1 MKKLIPVLV
10 LILLIMCAC
19 SQNVGRQTIVS
30 EADAVT
36 LSSSDTSE
44 EKEPLRDENGVLLSY
59 STLLS
64 QYPYMVGWI
73 TVPGTIIDYPVV
85 QCDDNNYF
93 LTHDYKCE
101 ESKNGAIYLDFL
113 VDFTRDE
120 ISRNVVIHG
129 HHMKSGVMFAN
140 LTKYD
145 DIEFLKSNPIVR
157 FDSLYE
163 ENEWV
168 IFAMMKIDAYGGE
181 NGMPTFNF
189 MKSSF
194 ASDEDFAQYIADIRA
209 RSVYDTF
216 DIVDVNAADSII
228 TMSTCSYEYN
238 DFRTV
243 LVARRL
249 RPDESEKSFD
259 FSSLS
264 FAKEC
269 IMPPVWGEW
278 TGSLEQQTH
287 Y

>member
-1 MKKLIPVLV
+1 MKQLIPVLV
-10 LILLIMCAC
+10 IILLLLCAC
-19 SQNVGRQTIVS
+19 SHNVGRQSIVS
-30 EADAVT
+30 EADAVILT
-36 LSSSDTSE
+36 SDSDK
-44 EKEPLRDENGVLLSY
+44 EKEPLRDENGVLMSY
-59 STLLS
+59 SALLS

-145 DIEFLKSNPIVR
+145 DIEFLKTNPIVR

-163 ENEWV
+163 ENQWV

-194 ASDEDFAQYIADIRA
+194 EDDKDFTAYIADIRA
-209 RSVYDTF
+209 RSVYDTL
-216 DIVDVNAADSII
+216 DIVGVEASDSII
-228 TMSTCSYEYN
+228 TMSTCSYEYD

-249 RPDESEKSFD
+249 RDGETAENFD
-259 FSSLS
+259 FSSIS
-264 FAKEC
+264 FSEEC

-278 TGSLEQQTH
+278 TGSLDR
-287 Y
+287 

>member
-1 MKKLIPVLV
+1 MKKLIPFLV
-10 LILLIMCAC
+10 LILLMLCAC
-19 SQNVGRQTIVS
+19 SPNVGRQSIVS
-30 EADAVT
+30 EADAVVF
-36 LSSSDTSE
+36 SSSDAE
-44 EKEPLRDENGVLLSY
+44 EEREPQRDENGVLISY

-113 VDFTRDE
+113 VDFTRDRV
-120 ISRNVVIHG
+120 SRNVVIHG

-145 DIEFLKSNPIVR
+145 DIEFLKANPIVR

-163 ENEWV
+163 ENQWV

-181 NGMPTFNF
+181 DGMPTFNF

-194 ASDEDFAQYIADIRA
+194 EDDKDFASYVADIRA
-209 RSVYDTF
+209 HSVYDTF
-216 DIVDVNAADSII
+216 DIVDVDSSDSII
-228 TMSTCSYEYN
+228 TMSTCSYEYD

-249 RPDESEKSFD
+249 RDGENAKSFD

-264 FAKEC
+264 FSEEC

-278 TGSLEQQTH
+278 TGSLEQ
-287 Y
+287 

>member
-1 MKKLIPVLV
+1 MKKLLPFV
-10 LILLIMCAC
+10 LIILIFILCAC
-19 SQNVGRQTIVS
+19 SGNVGRQSIV
-30 EADAVT
+30 T
-36 LSSSDTSE
+36 PSDTVSPSDTVTAE
-44 EKEPLRDENGVLLSY
+44 SVPERDENGVLLSY
-59 STLLS
+59 STLLR

-113 VDFTRDE
+113 VDFE
-120 ISRNVVIHG
+120 YGNISRNVVIHG

-140 LTKYD
+140 LVKYD
-145 DIEFLKSNPIVR
+145 DPEFLKANPIVK

-181 NGMPTFNF
+181 DGMPTFNF

-194 ASDEDFAQYIADIRA
+194 ADDSDFAQYLADIRA

-216 DIVDVNAADSII
+216 GIVDVNEQDSII
-228 TMSTCSYEYN
+228 TMSTCSYEYD

-243 LVARRL
+243 LVARKV
-249 RPDESEKSFD
+249 RPGETFD
-259 FSSLS
+259 FSSLRFS
-264 FAKEC
+264 DKC

-278 TGSLEQQTH
+278 TGSLDK
-287 Y
+287 